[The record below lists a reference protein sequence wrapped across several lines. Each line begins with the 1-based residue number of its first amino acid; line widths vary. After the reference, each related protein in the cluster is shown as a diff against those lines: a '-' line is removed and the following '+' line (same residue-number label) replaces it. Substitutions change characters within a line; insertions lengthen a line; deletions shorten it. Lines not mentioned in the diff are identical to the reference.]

1 MWITWLQL
9 IDAFENYVNASNASG
24 LRLLHKLTADHLF
37 FNPDLRMRVYLA
49 AQVFSNRVAHA
60 LQVQG
65 KPGTEETKKFV
76 ENMND
81 FFDCMNANK
90 ICTQFE
96 FKSVYRTPLDRRLH
110 WLENDFLNYFQDW
123 RN

>member
-9 IDAFENYVNASNASG
+9 IDAFENDVNASNASG
-24 LRLLHKLTADHLF
+24 LSLLHKLTADHLF
-37 FNPDLRMRVYLA
+37 LNSYLRMGVHLA
-49 AQVFSNRVAHA
+49 AQVLSKKVALA

-65 KPGTEETKKFV
+65 KPGPKDTNTFV

-81 FFDCMNANK
+81 FFSLNGNK

-96 FKSVYRTPLDRRLH
+96 LKSVYRIPLDGRLH
-110 WLENDFLNYFQDW
+110 WLEHDHLNYFQD
-123 RN
+123 